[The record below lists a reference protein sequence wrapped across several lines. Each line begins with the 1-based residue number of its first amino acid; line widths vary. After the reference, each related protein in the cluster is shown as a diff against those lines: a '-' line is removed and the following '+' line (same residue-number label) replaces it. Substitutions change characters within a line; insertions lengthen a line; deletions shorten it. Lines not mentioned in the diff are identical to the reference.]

1 MPINFIVIKSCVY
14 TIHTTFHGQQPTSSG
29 SLPHY
34 LLNEISPPVI
44 RRLVQLNAA
53 HEITMILGVNGT
65 WVFLK

>member
-14 TIHTTFHGQQPTSSG
+14 KQQPTSSG
-29 SLPHY
+29 SVPHY